1 MSRLL
6 VQLLHAD
13 ERQFR
18 SFVERLERA
27 CLNPGVDIRL
37 SAEIITKTRE
47 KARTLGLDA
56 VDTTAKEMYF
66 ALKNKLLQN
75 DLKLKDKLKIDDN
88 SAQSNTEK
96 LAKQATK
103 LSKKEVTLCVSAVGV
118 KRILIAVPPRKTLRL
133 LKLRS
138 LESVLK
144 REDPRILYAL
154 ALQIEDA
161 SWKSQVHAKI
171 KRLQSKDINWLPV
184 AVLCI
189 PSVWMEKSYS
199 HISHHGFMLS
209 CSDIGVV
216 ALLPVVKKYTPGT
229 TTMSLGLILQ
239 AVQRLSIGTM
249 PYRRQGF
256 VQGYQNI
263 LPEIAHNKQPALLP
277 IHGLTP
283 SWRAVHQLLSLGLID
298 DDGPDVE
305 LILGDLYWESTEMKL
320 ASIVPDF
327 DFWVDTHYLGV
338 KTEKEPV
345 SLHLLDVAR
354 EVVSESEYSQRQA
367 KHLEGSIWNELQIRY
382 LKQDAMSKALS
393 QQLQGLG

>member
-6 VQLLHAD
+6 VQLLRAD

-18 SFVERLERA
+18 AFIERLERA

-66 ALKNKLLQN
+66 ALKNKLRVD
-75 DLKLKDKLKIDDN
+75 DLKLKNKLKIDDKN
-88 SAQSNTEK
+88 VFSNTEK

-103 LSKKEVTLCVSAVGV
+103 LSKKELTLSVSAVGV
-118 KRILIAVPPRKTLRL
+118 KRILQAVPPRKTLRL

-138 LESVLK
+138 LDSVLK
-144 REDPRILYAL
+144 REDARVLYVL
-154 ALQIEDA
+154 ALQIEDS

-171 KRLQSKDINWLPV
+171 KRLQSKDINWQPAQVLCVPV
-184 AVLCI
+184 A
-189 PSVWMEKSYS
+189 WMEKSAS
-199 HISHHGFMLS
+199 HIGHHGFMIS
-209 CSDIGVV
+209 CPDIGIVT
-216 ALLPVVKKYTPGT
+216 LLPVVTKYTPGA

-239 AVQRLSIGTM
+239 AVQRLTIGTM

-256 VQGYQNI
+256 IQGYQQI
-263 LPEIAHNKQPALLP
+263 LPEIAHNRQPALLP
-277 IHGLTP
+277 VHGLSP
-283 SWRAVHQLLSLGLID
+283 SWRAVHQLLSMGFIED
-298 DDGPDVE
+298 NGPEVE
-305 LILGDLYWESTEMKL
+305 LILGDLNFESTEMKL
-320 ASIVPDF
+320 ASLVPDF
-327 DFWVDTHYLGV
+327 DFWVDAHYLGV

-354 EVVSESEYSQRQA
+354 ELVVDSDYENRLA

-382 LKQDAMSKALS
+382 LMQDAMSKALS
-393 QQLQGLG
+393 HQLQDSE

>member
-6 VQLLHAD
+6 VQLLRAD

-18 SFVERLERA
+18 SFIERLERA

-47 KARTLGLDA
+47 KARSLGLDA
-56 VDTTAKEMYF
+56 EDTTAKEMYF
-66 ALKNKLLQN
+66 ALKNKLELD
-75 DLKLKDKLKIDDN
+75 DLKLKEKLKIDDKN
-88 SAQSNTEK
+88 IFGNIEK
-96 LAKQATK
+96 LAKNATK
-103 LSKKEVTLCVSAVGV
+103 LSKKEITLSVSAVGV

-138 LESVLK
+138 LDSVLK
-144 REDPRILYAL
+144 REDPRVLYAL
-154 ALQIEDA
+154 ALQLEDS
-161 SWKSQVHAKI
+161 SWKSQAHAKI
-171 KRLQSKDINWLPV
+171 KRLQSKDISWQP
-184 AVLCI
+184 AQVLCMPI
-189 PSVWMEKSYS
+189 HWMEKSNS
-199 HISHHGFMLS
+199 HISHHGFMIS
-209 CSDIGVV
+209 CPDIGVV
-216 ALLPVVKKYTPGT
+216 TLLPVIKKYMPGT

-239 AVQRLSIGTM
+239 AVQRLTIGTM

-256 VQGYQNI
+256 IQGYQNI
-263 LPEIAHNKQPALLP
+263 LPEIAHNKQPALLA
-277 IHGLTP
+277 IHGLSP
-283 SWRAVHQLLSLGLID
+283 SWRAVHQLLSLGYIE

-305 LILGDLYWESTEMKL
+305 LILGELTWESTEMKL
-320 ASIVPDF
+320 ASLVPDY

-338 KTEKEPV
+338 KTENEPV

-354 EVVSESEYSQRQA
+354 EVVIGSDYESRLA

-393 QQLQGLG
+393 QQLQGLE